1 MVDSGHQEARRARRL
16 DEITTRRLTLGDAER
31 FLLAYAGPI
40 RAYLVALLDDPQQA
54 DEVSQEFLA
63 SLLQRGLLNSLPTRG
78 RFRHYLKSAARNAAL
93 THLRRRR
100 GRRYECRD
108 LASLADERSSDA
120 MTVWV
125 TSWRS
130 CILEGAWRSLA
141 QYQAFHRGNFSHDCL
156 RLTLE
161 FPDESST
168 QLALRASEVSG
179 RVMTATTFR
188 QHVHRARVRFAMA
201 LVHEVGRTLA
211 APSHSAVREE
221 LMDLKLWDIV
231 HHYLPKEWRSESPT
245 ERG

>member
-1 MVDSGHQEARRARRL
+1 MARPAHEEVRRNRPL

-40 RAYLVALLDDPQQA
+40 RAYLVALLGDSQLA

-63 SLLQRGLLNSLPTRG
+63 RLLQRGLLNSLPNRG
-78 RFRHYLKSAARNAAL
+78 RFRHYLKSAVRNAAL
-93 THLRRRR
+93 THLRSRR
-100 GRRYECRD
+100 GQRFEPRD
-108 LASLADERSSDA
+108 LTTLADERSSDA
-120 MTVWV
+120 MTVWI

-130 CILEGAWRSLA
+130 CLLEGAWRSLA
-141 QYQAFHRGNFSHDCL
+141 HYQSFHLGNFSYDCL

-168 QLALRASEVSG
+168 QLALRASNLSG

-211 APSHSAVREE
+211 APSHTAVREE

-231 HHYLPKEWRSESPT
+231 HHYLPKQWRADSPSE
-245 ERG
+245 RV